1 MLNKVVGIVNCIRES
16 CWFVSNCWSWI
27 LTFKDSFW
35 FVDHESWLKKIWP
48 VFTNPTNPYN
58 IDVLWTGWIHTNPWD
73 LDSQIYMVFK
83 RLVLWIQFGDLFSK
97 DLYRGFD
104 SETCF
109 QKIRIVDLIRRP
121 VFKRFVL
128 WIQFLSQK
136 SQNAQF
142 VLIPRDWCTNPATLK
157 LNQV

>member
-1 MLNKVVGIVNCIRES
+1 MYYEQDESIQILGIWIRKS
-16 CWFVSNCWSWI
+16 TW
-27 LTFKDSFW
+27 
-35 FVDHESWLKKIWP
+35 
-48 VFTNPTNPYN
+48 
-58 IDVLWTGWIHTNPWD
+58 
-73 LDSQIYMVFK
+73 
-83 RLVLWIQFGDLFSK
+83 FSK
-97 DLYRGFD
+97 DWYCGFNL
-104 SETCF
+104 ETCF